1 MENSVGLMVQWF
13 VTNNAT
19 WQKQVFSLVG
29 KSAFFFFWLA
39 FLTPTFQLLV
49 KYLFGFFF
57 CENWVKVFHSISQL
71 LFINR

>member
-49 KYLFGFFF
+49 KYLFVWFFF
-57 CENWVKVFHSISQL
+57 AKMGLKS
-71 LFINR
+71 FIQSVNFYS